1 MVNQPGTKHHGIEA
15 KLKQESKIPEAHR
28 DALATVVLPA
38 ARKKTMNGEFTAK
51 SSD

>member
-15 KLKQESKIPEAHR
+15 KLKQESEIVDAHT
-28 DALATVVLPA
+28 TVVLPA